1 MGEEL
6 SIDYAK
12 KILATLN
19 KLDVCVAGLDD
30 LYTKLDELSKTEI
43 KRELKREIGEVMYVS
58 YELVG
63 LVVRQQPSLDPDVDS
78 S

>member
-43 KRELKREIGEVMYVS
+43 KRELKRV
-58 YELVG
+58 
-63 LVVRQQPSLDPDVDS
+63 
-78 S
+78 